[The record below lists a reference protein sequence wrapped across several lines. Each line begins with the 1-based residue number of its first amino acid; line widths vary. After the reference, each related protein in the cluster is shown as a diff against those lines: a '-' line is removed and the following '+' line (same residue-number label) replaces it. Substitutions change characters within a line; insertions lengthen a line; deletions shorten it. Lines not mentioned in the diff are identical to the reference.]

1 MDKKSFIIGL
11 IVGCLVTMCVCL
23 IGVNY
28 YVDQKIEAAKEEAR
42 KHYEVLQEKWE
53 TEYRAELAHLKE
65 YANKKATEKGTEL
78 VEKAS
83 DKFKKY
89 WNKNQEEP
97 DSTEME

>member
-53 TEYRAELAHLKE
+53 TEYRAEL
-65 YANKKATEKGTEL
+65 